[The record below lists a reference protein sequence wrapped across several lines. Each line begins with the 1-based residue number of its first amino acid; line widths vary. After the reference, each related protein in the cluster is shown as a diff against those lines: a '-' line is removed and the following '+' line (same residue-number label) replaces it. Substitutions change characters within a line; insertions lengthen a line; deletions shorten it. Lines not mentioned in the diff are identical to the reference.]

1 MDEPFKY
8 YNLHFQE
15 IICKIGILFF
25 FFYSSIDICK
35 QISFMFEEDEENAQR
50 QTRMYALEAI
60 SAIIFHI
67 WRFVYSPPL
76 QRLRRDFET

>member
-1 MDEPFKY
+1 MV
-8 YNLHFQE
+8 
-15 IICKIGILFF
+15 FF
-25 FFYSSIDICK
+25 FLFFYSSIDMCK
-35 QISFMFEEDEENAQR
+35 QISFMFEEEEEENAQR

-76 QRLRRDFET
+76 QCLRKDFES